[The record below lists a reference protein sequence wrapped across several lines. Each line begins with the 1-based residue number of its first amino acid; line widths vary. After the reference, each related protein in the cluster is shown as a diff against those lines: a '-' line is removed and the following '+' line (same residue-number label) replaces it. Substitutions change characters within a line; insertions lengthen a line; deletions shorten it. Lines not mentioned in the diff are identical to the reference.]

1 VPGTC
6 VVSTRSNN
14 LLGYRGNMIRSRMN
28 RLLAV
33 AILAAAT
40 GLYGCA
46 SDGEQMAAATTTCQG
61 QDQSDCEA
69 RDNARQIRD
78 EADYQDEPSLGYLNS
93 PPGLLPIPLTSRNS
107 SSN

>member
-1 VPGTC
+1 
-6 VVSTRSNN
+6 
-14 LLGYRGNMIRSRMN
+14 MIGSRMN

-40 GLYGCA
+40 SLYGCA
-46 SDGEQMAAATTTCQG
+46 SSDSEQTATATTTCHG
-61 QDQSDCEA
+61 EDQSDCEA

-93 PPGLLPIPLTSRNS
+93 PPGLLPIPLTSKNTS
-107 SSN
+107 PN

>member
-1 VPGTC
+1 
-6 VVSTRSNN
+6 
-14 LLGYRGNMIRSRMN
+14 MMK

-33 AILAAAT
+33 AIFAAAA

-46 SDGEQMAAATTTCQG
+46 SSDPEQMAAAMKPTC

-78 EADYQDEPSLGYLNS
+78 EADYQDEPALGYLES
-93 PPGLLPIPLTSRNS
+93 PPGLLPIPLTSRNTS
-107 SSN
+107 PN

>member
-1 VPGTC
+1 
-6 VVSTRSNN
+6 
-14 LLGYRGNMIRSRMN
+14 MIGSRMN

-46 SDGEQMAAATTTCQG
+46 SSDTELAAAAATSCQG

-93 PPGLLPIPLTSRNS
+93 PPGLLPIPLNVRNTSPN
-107 SSN
+107 

>member
-1 VPGTC
+1 
-6 VVSTRSNN
+6 
-14 LLGYRGNMIRSRMN
+14 MIGSRMN

-40 GLYGCA
+40 GFYGCA
-46 SDGEQMAAATTTCQG
+46 SSATELAAAAVTSCHG

-78 EADYQDEPSLGYLNS
+78 EADYQEEPSLGYLNS
-93 PPGLLPIPLTSRNS
+93 PPGLLPIPLNVRNTSPN
-107 SSN
+107 

>member
-1 VPGTC
+1 
-6 VVSTRSNN
+6 
-14 LLGYRGNMIRSRMN
+14 MIGSRMN

-46 SDGEQMAAATTTCQG
+46 SDSAQVAAATTCQG
-61 QDQSDCEA
+61 EDQSDCEA

-93 PPGLLPIPLTSRNS
+93 PPGLLPIPLTSRNTS
-107 SSN
+107 PN